1 MNMRNIPA
9 TKRRP
14 VRNLKVIEPPG
25 AVSVMAIAAHP
36 DDIES
41 WCGGTL
47 AQAIDQGATVRLLLV
62 TSGDKGSSD
71 PTATSERVVAVRE
84 AEAQE
89 AAIRLGIAAVA
100 FLRYPDGDVEDTRE
114 LRADLVAWIRRWRPE
129 VLFTHDPEHPHPP
142 YLTHRDHRIVG
153 RVALDAV
160 YPLARDR
167 LVFPEQREEGLAPHA
182 VRSVWLFSSE
192 YPTAYVDITATL
204 DRKIAAR
211 LAHVS
216 QTKDP
221 DGLRDDWYARAA
233 AIGKPVG
240 LALAEAFVIL
250 ELD

>member
-1 MNMRNIPA
+1 
-9 TKRRP
+9 
-14 VRNLKVIEPPG
+14 
-25 AVSVMAIAAHP
+25 MAIAAHP

-47 AQAIDQGATVRLLLV
+47 ALAIDHGATVRLLLV

-71 PTATSERVVAVRE
+71 LTITSERVAAIRE

-89 AAIRLGIAAVA
+89 AATRLGIAAVA

-129 VLFTHDPEHPHPP
+129 VLFTHDPEHPYPP

-160 YPLARDR
+160 YPLGRDR
-167 LVFPEQREEGLAPHA
+167 LVFPEQVDEGLAPHA

-204 DRKIAAR
+204 DCKIAAR

-240 LALAEAFVIL
+240 LALAEAFVNL